1 MTFHRVKSNWNLV
14 TFLLLFYF
22 TEAFNAFV
30 GLDGAKDCTEQ
41 RSEVSFCL
49 NFLVALLR
57 RVSLPTDLLKCRNS
71 GFIDTSVTGKCNQ
84 ELHYFKKKNFPAKN
98 RCAFFD
104 IWTESVLIVCLNNV
118 NKKHILKRIGWNG
131 KFELIE
137 ILVQLLIKKNRFL
150 KIIHLYRSFGP

>member
-1 MTFHRVKSNWNLV
+1 MKFHRVKSNWNLV
-14 TFLLLFYF
+14 AFLLLFYF

-71 GFIDTSVTGKCNQ
+71 GFIDTSVTGKFNQ
-84 ELHYFKKKNFPAKN
+84 EPHYLKKLNFSAKRRFATSTKNISWKELA
-98 RCAFFD
+98 
-104 IWTESVLIVCLNNV
+104 
-118 NKKHILKRIGWNG
+118 GMG

-137 ILVQLLIKKNRFL
+137 ILVQLLIKKKSVF
-150 KIIHLYRSFGP
+150 

>member
-57 RVSLPTDLLKCRNS
+57 RVSVPTDLLKCRNS
-71 GFIDTSVTGKCNQ
+71 GFIDTSVTGKFNQ
-84 ELHYFKKKNFPAKN
+84 EPHNISKNLNFPAK
-98 RCAFFD
+98 
-104 IWTESVLIVCLNNV
+104 
-118 NKKHILKRIGWNG
+118 KKGVHFSP
-131 KFELIE
+131 FE
-137 ILVQLLIKKNRFL
+137 QKMC
-150 KIIHLYRSFGP
+150 